1 MAEAVTVALVGSE
14 SLIGREI
21 RDLLSGNSL
30 GQNLKLI
37 AAEGEEAGKL
47 TEQGGEP
54 AILGELDQASL
65 ESAQVIFL
73 AGPPESTSKVKSLR
87 PRGAL
92 IDLTGAAENAADARV
107 RAPMAEP
114 EGYHAPAGTVQ
125 VVAASAAIAIAIVLG
140 RLHAAHKIKRSVA
153 HVFEPASE
161 RGQSG
166 IEELQQ
172 QTIGLLSFKNQPK
185 ATFDAQLAFNLLPR
199 YGEEAPAALED
210 SELRIERHLT
220 TLLSQHNPHAPIP
233 SLRLLQAPVFHG
245 YSISLWVEFETNP
258 GISAI
263 ETALDS
269 EPINIHSADTEPPT
283 VVGMAGQDGIAVGN
297 VTIDRNNPQAAWLWI
312 VTDNLRLQAQNAIAV
327 AQDLL

>member
-1 MAEAVTVALVGSE
+1 MTVALVGSE

-21 RDLLSGNSL
+21 RDVLSGNSL
-30 GQNLKLI
+30 GQSLKLI

-47 TEQGGEP
+47 TEQSGEP
-54 AILGELDQASL
+54 AILGELDQESL
-65 ESAQVIFL
+65 ESAQIIFL
-73 AGPPESTSKVKSLR
+73 AGPPQSTRKVRSLK

-92 IDLTGAAENAADARV
+92 IDLTGAAEGVADARL

-114 EGYHAPAGTVQ
+114 DGYRPPAGAVH
-125 VVAASAAIAIAIVLG
+125 VVAASAAIAIAVVLG
-140 RLHAAHKIKRSVA
+140 RLHAKHKIKRSVA

-161 RGQSG
+161 RGQGG

-199 YGEEAPAALED
+199 YGEEAPAALDD
-210 SELRIERHLT
+210 SALRIERHLA
-220 TLLSQHNPHAPIP
+220 TLLSHQNPHPPMP

-245 YSISLWVEFETNP
+245 YSISVWVEFETNP

-263 ETALDS
+263 EAALDS
-269 EPINIHSADTEPPT
+269 EPIDVHSSDTEPPT
-283 VVGMAGQDGIAVGN
+283 AVGMAGQDGIAVGN
-297 VTIDRNNPQAAWLWI
+297 LTIDRNNTQAAWLWI
-312 VTDNLRLQAQNAIAV
+312 VTDNLRLQARNAIAL